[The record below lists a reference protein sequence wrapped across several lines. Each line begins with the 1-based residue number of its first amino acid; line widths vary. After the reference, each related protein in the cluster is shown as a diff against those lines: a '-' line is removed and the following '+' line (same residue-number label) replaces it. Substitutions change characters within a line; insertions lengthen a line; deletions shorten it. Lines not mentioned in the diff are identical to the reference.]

1 MKEDEI
7 REYLLVNGWSQFNDR
22 PGYFRRNP
30 LELVILTTDNIS
42 YWEDIRAVSTRC
54 KFDLPISFEDLRNLL
69 L

>member
-7 REYLLVNGWSQFNDR
+7 REYLLVNGWREFNDKN
-22 PGYFRRNP
+22 GYFRRNP